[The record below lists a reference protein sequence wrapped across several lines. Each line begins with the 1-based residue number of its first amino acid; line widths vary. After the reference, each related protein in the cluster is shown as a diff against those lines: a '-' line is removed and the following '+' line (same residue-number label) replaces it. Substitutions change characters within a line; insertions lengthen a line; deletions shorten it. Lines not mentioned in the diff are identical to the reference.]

1 MKLCKTL
8 FRKFPACSVGV
19 IDADIGGADGPTA
32 VYVTSR
38 PSRLAIIAGGVAA
51 AAFVAAVVAGV
62 AVKSRGRQ
70 RR

>member
-19 IDADIGGADGPTA
+19 IGGADGPTA